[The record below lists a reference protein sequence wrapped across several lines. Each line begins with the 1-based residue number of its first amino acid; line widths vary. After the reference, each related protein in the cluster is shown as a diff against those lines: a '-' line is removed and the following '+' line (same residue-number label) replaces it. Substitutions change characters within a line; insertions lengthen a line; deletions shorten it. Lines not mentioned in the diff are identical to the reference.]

1 MRRRQRTFAELL
13 TRSLAAAGLVYALV
27 IAYAVPATLLV
38 DRARPGPPGQGPSS
52 LTHATEHPTWRAT
65 YAQRFPD
72 CVDLADWDSVGVPAE
87 VVVLRRDGEARRMS
101 FDEAYRRAT
110 SPSSADDV
118 WTIGACRG
126 EVSEAHA
133 GRVGTPGSRRG
144 GVGSNRYISPG
155 ERR

>member
-38 DRARPGPPGQGPSS
+38 DRDRPDPPGRGPSS
-52 LTHATEHPTWRAT
+52 LTHAIDHPTWRAT
-65 YAQRFPD
+65 YAHRFPG
-72 CVDLADWDSVGVPAE
+72 CVDLADWDGVEVPTE

-101 FDEAYRRAT
+101 FDDAYRRAT

-126 EVSEAHA
+126 GASETHSGRA
-133 GRVGTPGSRRG
+133 GAPGSR
-144 GVGSNRYISPG
+144 
-155 ERR
+155 